1 MRSLIRLW
9 PSSSRVIRLSV
20 GVSLLPTLVRL
31 TRSHQRSYRKSLFEA
46 GRAVCWPSSSQK
58 KLPRVTAFENRASR
72 KGKISRTIFR
82 FFFALLL
89 TISFPVT
96 TRIVKLIERKIGRR
110 EKKVKL
116 EFSCR
121 RNMIFPG
128 LFQWIA
134 STRIWFERTLSPH
147 QFGVKVFCEHLNW
160 WHNKWG
166 KGQGAW
172 WHVGN
177 NRQLKCESIIYYTC
191 HNTNQDRVGYSSFWF
206 TNLWSFDQTD
216 PMQDWGLSWD
226 ETFTNRLDCNKSTRF
241 CIDKFVSSILISY
254 VLIPQFT
261 GHWANS
267 SCVLG
272 N

>member
-58 KLPRVTAFENRASR
+58 KLPRVTAFKNRASR

-121 RNMIFPG
+121 RNMVFPG

-166 KGQGAW
+166 KGRGDTLAIIGSW
-172 WHVGN
+172 SVKV
-177 NRQLKCESIIYYTC
+177 LSITLA
-191 HNTNQDRVGYSSFWF
+191 T
-206 TNLWSFDQTD
+206 
-216 PMQDWGLSWD
+216 
-226 ETFTNRLDCNKSTRF
+226 
-241 CIDKFVSSILISY
+241 ILIKIESVTVVFGLQTSE
-254 VLIPQFT
+254 VLTKLILCKIEV
-261 GHWANS
+261 S
-267 SCVLG
+267 LG
-272 N
+272 MRPSLTA